1 LVGAV
6 DDPAARRLR
15 WRCRRG
21 MRELDQL
28 LERYLDRR
36 WPDAEPSER
45 LAFERLLDSED
56 DALWRWFL
64 HHDRPQD
71 PVLDAAV
78 RHVLAAA
85 D

>member
-1 LVGAV
+1 MNDLG
-6 DDPAARRLR
+6 RMR

-36 WPDAEPSER
+36 WSQAEPSER
-45 LAFERLLDSED
+45 AAFERLLSCED
-56 DALWRWFL
+56 DQLWRGFL
-64 HHDRPQD
+64 SRTIPE
-71 PVLDAAV
+71 DAERDAVV
-78 RHVLAAA
+78 RHVITAAA